1 MRVGDSSRPQPI
13 GIDATDGPYPVMTVP
28 LQFPRDDLMLQEKLG
43 EGEYGPIYRYIVYN
57 GPIYR
62 YIVNK
67 QKKTS
72 QFSVF
77 LLAMFCSIPN
87 KIKNREAIK
96 ASCFN
101 YQCFSNVIA
110 PEIAY

>member
-43 EGEYGPIYRYIVYN
+43 EGEYGPIYRYIV
-57 GPIYR
+57 
-62 YIVNK
+62 NK

-77 LLAMFCSIPN
+77 LLAMFSIPN